1 MACICKPSKKNTEQN
16 ILPNRCRFRWWKTF
30 ISNVICQTPNM
41 ENQFFK
47 ITKKKAAAATTKG
60 ENVRQSRSIE
70 NECPPLGKTYT
81 RKSNQF
87 TIVNMPIK
95 SVYRC
100 YSNWWFFFHLFWYR
114 KFIINWMKFSVDSRS
129 SLNSAQ
135 ALGHTSCGNVLDLYL
150 LKC

>member
-1 MACICKPSKKNTEQN
+1 MYLQTEQKKHRAKHFTEPLPISLMEN
-16 ILPNRCRFRWWKTF
+16 IYFQCNLPNPKYGKSIFQ
-30 ISNVICQTPNM
+30 NYQ
-41 ENQFFK
+41 
-47 ITKKKAAAATTKG
+47 KKAAAATTKG

-100 YSNWWFFFHLFWYR
+100 YSNWWFFLHLFWYR

-135 ALGHTSCGNVLDLYL
+135 ALGHTSRGNVLDLYL